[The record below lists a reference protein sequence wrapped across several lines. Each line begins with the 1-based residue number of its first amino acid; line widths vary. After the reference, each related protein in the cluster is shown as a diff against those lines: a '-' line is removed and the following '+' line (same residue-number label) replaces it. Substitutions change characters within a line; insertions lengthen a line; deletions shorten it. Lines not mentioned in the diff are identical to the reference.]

1 VNLGLIKPRQQRGPL
16 LLNAYLYPHGVVH
29 RLPLPER
36 APRTLG
42 ELLALPRIPLP
53 GGPRELA
60 WGRGLGGVYQRP
72 LPELCGPYG
81 WRDDPDASAELIRFA
96 WFNRNNPDDP
106 DPLYQPDS
114 RRFVMLGLLLH
125 QGEPATLIFKG
136 GREGDDWA
144 LRWTINPLAYA
155 AIVRGQGS
163 RVRPWS
169 RLTRR
174 SAEARLARLSDGA
187 RWFLDHWMAC
197 DPLVGPRW
205 VGWR

>member
-1 VNLGLIKPRQQRGPL
+1 MSEFRRQRRVNVRE
-16 LLNAYLYPHGVVH
+16 LYRWPNSPACS
-29 RLPLPER
+29 LPLPAR
-36 APRTLG
+36 SPSTLG

-53 GGPRELA
+53 GGPRELV

-72 LPELCGPYG
+72 LPELRRG
-81 WRDDPDASAELIRFA
+81 WRDDPNTTAELIRFA
-96 WFNRNNPDDP
+96 WFNRNNPDEP
-106 DPLYQPDS
+106 DTTYQPDN

-136 GREGDDWA
+136 GREGDDWT

-163 RVRPWS
+163 RARPWS

-174 SAEARLARLSDGA
+174 SAEARPARLSDGV
-187 RWFLDHWMAC
+187 RWFLDHWAAC
-197 DPLVGPRW
+197 DPLVEPRW
-205 VGWR
+205 VGWW